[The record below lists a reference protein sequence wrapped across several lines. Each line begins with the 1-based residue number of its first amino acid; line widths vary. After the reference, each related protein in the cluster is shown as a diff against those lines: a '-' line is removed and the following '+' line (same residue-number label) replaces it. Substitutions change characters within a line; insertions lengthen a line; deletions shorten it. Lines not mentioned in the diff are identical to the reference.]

1 MLNTIPVEI
10 IREIFSSLSS
20 QHKHGCIQPCMCW
33 QLDLLSVSMV
43 SRSWYAIAVE
53 FVKHQEP
60 WLPLLNYASHQRTYP
75 FRSRLVKLLNESKMS
90 NLIFHHAVR
99 HLVIDFAS
107 FDTIRREKSRN
118 NLVVKRKGKLQ
129 VNIYKNEINPERN
142 IVHHR
147 HSLADVVQLL
157 ELCTNT
163 ERLDIVCDAGFVN
176 LLSGEHN
183 CVASSISAIERSLS
197 AKKIK
202 RLDLIGFN
210 PIQRCP
216 CCAGRHWDKY
226 LAPLIGCLRLDTLV
240 LQHVL
245 PSAQVFQALAQ
256 QQNIKKIVLHR
267 SLITIPNSYLEKEKG
282 RTNSISRIP
291 ESLWHQITSLGIYE
305 DTEDASTWSSR
316 KYLHD
321 LVDHVGPQ
329 LQEFTLQFG
338 TKEENETSLTHLIE
352 TQHTTDITDPIL
364 IQLQKKCNLQ
374 RITLVNVP
382 EYQPIR

>member
-1 MLNTIPVEI
+1 
-10 IREIFSSLSS
+10 
-20 QHKHGCIQPCMCW
+20 
-33 QLDLLSVSMV
+33 MV

-53 FVKHQEP
+53 FVKHEDP

-75 FRSRLVKLLNESKMS
+75 FRSRLVKLLGESKLS

-118 NLVVKRKGKLQ
+118 NVMVKRK
-129 VNIYKNEINPERN
+129 
-142 IVHHR
+142 VHHR
-147 HSLADVVQLL
+147 HALTDVVQLL
-157 ELCTNT
+157 ELCTNM
-163 ERLDIVCDAGFVN
+163 ERLDIICDAGFVN

-183 CVASSISAIERSLS
+183 CVSSSISAIQQQLER
-197 AKKIK
+197 KGIK

-226 LAPLIGCLRLDTLV
+226 LTPLISCLCLDTLV

-245 PSAQVFQALAQ
+245 PSAQVFQTLALQ
-256 QQNIKKIVLHR
+256 TNIRKIVLHR
-267 SLITIPNSYLEKEKG
+267 SLITIPNTLVDKQG

-291 ESLWHQITSLGIYE
+291 ASLWHQITSLAIYE
-305 DTEDASTWSSR
+305 DMEDASTWSGR

-321 LVDHVGPQ
+321 LLDHVGPQ

-338 TKEENETSLTHLIE
+338 SKEENEASLSHLASPSSYTT
-352 TQHTTDITDPIL
+352 TQITDPIL
-364 IQLQKKCNLQ
+364 LQLLKKCHLLQ
-374 RITLVNVP
+374 IKLVNVP